1 MEHVIKQQRDGQQV
15 RLTAE
20 KGWLLKSKKSGK
32 AYREIET
39 LDLKR
44 WEVIPDADTKDTV
57 ATESAGKPK
66 TAKRTNR
73 KGK

>member
-1 MEHVIKQQRDGQQV
+1 VKRV
-15 RLTAE
+15 RLDAGRVGSFYKRLVVGFFLE
-20 KGWLLKSKKSGK
+20 FKSGK
-32 AYREIET
+32 TYREIET